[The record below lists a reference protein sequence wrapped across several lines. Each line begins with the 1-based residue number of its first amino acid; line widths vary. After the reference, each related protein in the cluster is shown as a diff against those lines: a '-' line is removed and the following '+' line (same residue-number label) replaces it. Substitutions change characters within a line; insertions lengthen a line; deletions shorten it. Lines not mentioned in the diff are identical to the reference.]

1 MEKQKFYL
9 VAADALPEVFLRVAE
24 AKRMLQVGEA
34 ATVGDAARQVG
45 ISRSAFYKYK
55 DAVQPFQNMHAGHII
70 TFYALL
76 KDNPGVLSN
85 YLSIFANS
93 GANILTINQTIP
105 TNGCAGVTISAETG
119 DMSEE
124 LDDLMTRAAAAEGVR
139 RFTVG
144 FAKKILLANQFGAL
158 ASAYKSTQ
166 DASVLFVWLYA
177 LAFLLQVY
185 FDFSGYSDMA
195 IGLGRMLGFHFPENF
210 DYPYTAASV
219 TEFWRRW
226 HISLSTWFREY
237 VYIPLGGN
245 RKGKGRQLLNI
256 AIVWLLTGLW
266 HGANWNFVLWGVYY
280 AVLLLLEKTF
290 LLKWLDKAPRFVGH
304 VYTCFC
310 FVMGWVLFAI
320 TDLGALGAYVGHMFS
335 GTFADSTT
343 AYLLRCGWLLLVLC
357 AWGILPDRE
366 VPGILWVGLGL
377 LTAELAILWG
387 KTWWESRGRGQAIPA
402 GAHWWQAEKEELAAA
417 AVMLA
422 VWWGFLA
429 LCAAGV
435 LPHMEPDRY
444 SWLLAGAVTIL
455 IGAELLL
462 WPRGRRDR

>member
-85 YLSIFANS
+85 YLAIFANS

-195 IGLGRMLGFHFPENF
+195 IGLGRMLGFQFPENF
-210 DYPYTAASV
+210 NYPYISASI

-226 HISLSTWFREY
+226 HMSLGSWFRDY
-237 VYIPLGGN
+237 LYIPLGGS
-245 RKGKGRQLLNI
+245 RKGKARQLLNI
-256 AIVWLLTGLW
+256 LIVWLATGLW
-266 HGANWNFVLWGVYY
+266 HGAAWTFVLWGLWF
-280 AVLLLLEKTF
+280 AVLLLLEKLA
-290 LLKWLDKAPRFVGH
+290 LLPVLEKHRVLGH
-304 VYTCFC
+304 VYTLF
-310 FVMGWVLFAI
+310 FVTLGFVLF
-320 TDLGALGAYVGHMFS
+320 D
-335 GTFADSTT
+335 ADS
-343 AYLLRCGWLLLVLC
+343 AAQAVSRIGAMFGAGGLPLSSAQAVYYLKSYGPLLVL
-357 AWGILPDRE
+357 GILCATPLPKMIVAKLRKSK
-366 VPGILWVGLGL
+366 GAA
-377 LTAELAILWG
+377 TALD
-387 KTWWESRGRGQAIPA
+387 
-402 GAHWWQAEKEELAAA
+402 
-417 AVMLA
+417 
-422 VWWGFLA
+422 
-429 LCAAGV
+429 V
-435 LPHMEPDRY
+435 LEP
-444 SWLLAGAVTIL
+444 LFVL
-455 IGAELLL
+455 ISLLL
-462 WPRGRRDR
+462 GTAFLVDGSFNPFLYFRF

>member
-210 DYPYTAASV
+210 NYPYISASI

-226 HISLSTWFREY
+226 HMSLGSWFRDY
-237 VYIPLGGN
+237 LYIPLGGS
-245 RKGKGRQLLNI
+245 RKGKARQLLNI
-256 AIVWLLTGLW
+256 LIVWLATGLW
-266 HGANWNFVLWGVYY
+266 HGAAWTFVLWGLWF
-280 AVLLLLEKTF
+280 AVLLLLEKLA
-290 LLKWLDKAPRFVGH
+290 LLPVLEKHRVLGH
-304 VYTCFC
+304 VYTLF
-310 FVMGWVLFAI
+310 FVTLGFVLFDADSAAQAVSRI
-320 TDLGALGAYVGHMFS
+320 SAMLGAGGLS
-335 GTFADSTT
+335 STQ
-343 AYLLRCGWLLLVLC
+343 AVYYLKSYGPLLVL
-357 AWGILPDRE
+357 GILCATPLPKMIVAKLRKSK
-366 VPGILWVGLGL
+366 GAA
-377 LTAELAILWG
+377 TALDVLEPLFVL
-387 KTWWESRGRGQAIPA
+387 IP
-402 GAHWWQAEKEELAAA
+402 
-417 AVMLA
+417 
-422 VWWGFLA
+422 
-429 LCAAGV
+429 
-435 LPHMEPDRY
+435 
-444 SWLLAGAVTIL
+444 
-455 IGAELLL
+455 LLL
-462 WPRGRRDR
+462 GTAFLVDGSFNPFLYFRF